1 MTKQVLPIMTMAE
14 ILLNDNT
21 IIHGDI
27 KIGFTPDEEIG
38 KGTIYFDLEK
48 FGATAAYTV
57 DGELPG
63 ELNKETFSAN
73 HAIITVEGR
82 DIHPGTAK
90 NIMINSIRVMSDIIA
105 RLPKNM
111 APETT
116 EKYEPFIHPHDL
128 EASVL
133 NTKMSML
140 FRDFDTKGLDTQ
152 KEIVEKIIDEVQ
164 KMYPKAKIN
173 LEIIEMYRNMRDE
186 LDKNPK
192 VLECLREAADE
203 AGAEPYWEPIRGGTD
218 GSRLT
223 EMGLPTPNIYAG
235 GQNFHS
241 RQEWMSVNGL
251 NVAVKTLV
259 NLAQKW
265 VEKSK

>member
-1 MTKQVLPIMTMAE
+1 
-14 ILLNDNT
+14 
-21 IIHGDI
+21 
-27 KIGFTPDEEIG
+27 
-38 KGTIYFDLEK
+38 
-48 FGATAAYTV
+48 
-57 DGELPG
+57 
-63 ELNKETFSAN
+63 
-73 HAIITVEGR
+73 
-82 DIHPGTAK
+82 
-90 NIMINSIRVMSDIIA
+90 
-105 RLPKNM
+105 
-111 APETT
+111 
-116 EKYEPFIHPHDL
+116 
-128 EASVL
+128 
-133 NTKMSML
+133 MSML

-192 VLECLREAADE
+192 VLECLWEAADE

-251 NVAVKTLV
+251 NIAVKTLV